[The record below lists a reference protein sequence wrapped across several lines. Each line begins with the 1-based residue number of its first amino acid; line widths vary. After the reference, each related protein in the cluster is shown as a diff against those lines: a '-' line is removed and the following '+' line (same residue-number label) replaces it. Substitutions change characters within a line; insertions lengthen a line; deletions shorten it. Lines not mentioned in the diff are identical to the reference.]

1 MHLDLQQIV
10 TKLIHQIFRVQ
21 FTTTYSRLKK
31 VWHQKTNQDESI
43 IIRNDGAVARRST
56 KSVFFSDPEL
66 CSEVSHIGSSNQRR
80 IGDFG
85 HGRDC
90 QTDATV

>member
-1 MHLDLQQIV
+1 MYVYRYYVTNFKSFFSFYFINMHLDLQQIV

-56 KSVFFSDPEL
+56 KSVFF
-66 CSEVSHIGSSNQRR
+66 
-80 IGDFG
+80 F
-85 HGRDC
+85 
-90 QTDATV
+90 